1 MVLGAW
7 RQNELLQGSCFV
19 LSVWMGVIVTISRY
33 RISRSRHEKMLER
46 LSNR

>member
-19 LSVWMGVIVTISRY
+19 LSVWMGVIVTVVVASA
-33 RISRSRHEKMLER
+33 SLA
-46 LSNR
+46 